1 MREQD
6 RRALAA
12 ADDVQDAVIVGVD
25 VDLGVERRDER
36 RVGIGVVAVTHARD
50 DRALGAV
57 RRAEHTGG
65 HAGDD
70 AGALEDVARV
80 HPRYRRGTRA
90 PIPVTIS

>member
-1 MREQD
+1 MAVDAD
-6 RRALAA
+6 RL
-12 ADDVQDAVIVGVD
+12 
-25 VDLGVERRDER
+25 VERRDER
-36 RVGIGVVAVTHARD
+36 VVGVGIVAVAHARD

-65 HAGDD
+65 DTGDD
-70 AGALEDVARV
+70 PRALEDVADV

>member
-1 MREQD
+1 MAAGGDLQ
-6 RRALAA
+6 RAMARH
-12 ADDVQDAVIVGVD
+12 
-25 VDLGVERRDER
+25 ESDER
-36 RVGIGVVAVTHARD
+36 LRGGSAVTRCEAGLVAVAHARD

-65 HAGDD
+65 HTGDHTC
-70 AGALEDVARV
+70 AFEDVPRV